1 MPTSLNWL
9 LSLRTWVLGTWM
21 LLWTGSFLLSI
32 FVSEPGTKLTAGP
45 GRWVAVAAL
54 TGTALLALGS
64 TMSERL
70 REVVI
75 EPTKRDL
82 YDPKPLV
89 YLGLLSAMLAIQ
101 LAFARAPST

>member
-21 LLWTGSFLLSI
+21 LLWTGFFLLSI
-32 FVSEPGTKLTAGP
+32 FLNEAGTKLTAGP
-45 GRWVAVAAL
+45 GRWAAVAAL

-75 EPTKRDL
+75 EPTRRDL

-89 YLGLLSAMLAIQ
+89 YLGLLTAMLAIQ